1 MRNVRRLLA
10 GVLCLGLSL
19 GATDAIAASCG
30 NTSKGFPAWLADF
43 QRKAVAS
50 GVSSR
55 TVNAALGN
63 VSYNTKV
70 IRRDRNQ
77 KSFKLSFEQFLARR
91 APPSTIA
98 IGRKR
103 LRQHAVVLDRVERK
117 YGVPKEIIVS
127 IWGLESGFGSFMG
140 DIPIFSSLATLAYD
154 CRRSAFFTNELMS
167 ALRIA
172 DRGAMSI
179 RDMKGAWAGEIGQ
192 TQFLA
197 SSYERFAVDFD
208 GDGRPNLIRSKP
220 DVFASTANFLRQHGW
235 RKGADWSPGTANYG
249 VLRDWN
255 RAEVYR
261 KTIAYMAT
269 QLRN

>member
-1 MRNVRRLLA
+1 MP
-10 GVLCLGLSL
+10 
-19 GATDAIAASCG
+19 SC
-30 NTSKGFPAWLADF
+30 
-43 QRKAVAS
+43 
-50 GVSSR
+50 
-55 TVNAALGN
+55 
-63 VSYNTKV
+63 
-70 IRRDRNQ
+70 
-77 KSFKLSFEQFLARR
+77 
-91 APPSTIA
+91 STGWSA
-98 IGRKR
+98 
-103 LRQHAVVLDRVERK
+103 K
-117 YGVPKEIIVS
+117 YGVPKEVIVA
-127 IWGLESGFGSFMG
+127 IWGLESGFGRFMG

-220 DVFASTANFLRQHGW
+220 DVFASTANFLRRHGW

-269 QLRN
+269 QLRKLTGPVARSDPSTCVSRCRISVATAVTATPVSVQHARPGRTERQRLEEHEGRQQIGVGHDRTRGQAQARVGREKEA